1 MMKRLHPLAGMTA
14 LFTILL
20 FWLATVTSELSG
32 SAALIACVKQ
42 AIPWGLLL
50 LVPALALTGASGFS
64 QAGASTDL
72 RIRAKKRR
80 MPFIAGNGLL
90 ILVPC
95 ALYLASLAGRGD
107 FGTVFYLVQGLEL
120 AAGALNILLM
130 SLNLRDGLHL
140 TGRLTGRL
148 SG

>member
-80 MPFIAGNGLL
+80 MPFIA
-90 ILVPC
+90 
-95 ALYLASLAGRGD
+95 
-107 FGTVFYLVQGLEL
+107 
-120 AAGALNILLM
+120 AA
-130 SLNLRDGLHL
+130 
-140 TGRLTGRL
+140 
-148 SG
+148 